1 MFGQKDERNHN
12 KYKNFQGVQYCKQHK
27 IQKNTQYFLLVI

>member
-12 KYKNFQGVQYCKQHK
+12 KYKILAAVQYCKYHK
-27 IQKNTQYFLLVI
+27 IQKKYTIFLY